1 MAKPT
6 EVELTSKTW
15 KLQILLSSLTTIVCL
30 ILGFVGVSMKAG
42 SLIAIGFLGFV
53 VGLVWFIVARVM
65 AWWHHG

>member
-6 EVELTSKTW
+6 EVELTAKSW

-30 ILGFVGVSMKAG
+30 ILGFVGVSMKTG
-42 SLIAIGFLGFV
+42 SLMAIGFLGFV